1 MRSSRWWDPA
11 AAVLL
16 LLALL
21 TASGRLLVTEW
32 VDHLSVAQTLVFLG
46 TAAGLAL
53 GYSIFSP
60 WLAAMFGV
68 LYGVFVIPW
77 QLGITVGHI
86 TDDAMWSD
94 RLIVMGER
102 VLNTLREFL
111 QQEPV
116 HDPVLFLFIMAVLSW
131 GLSVYASYC
140 LVRNARPW
148 RIIVPAGLAAV
159 LIHGA
164 DPYEPRRLWYLAAYL
179 LFSLLL
185 LSRLTFLHL
194 RSQWRADDA
203 RIPPLIGLD
212 MSYVVVAATVVLIL
226 VSWVLPAMADVLPV
240 AKRVWDQATNPA
252 EERLDK
258 LFASLERRGATITV
272 SDYYSDEFPLGRGR
286 ELSDALVASVQVPAD
301 APSRLRYY
309 WRARVYDHY
318 GDGQWSTGAMTTTE
332 KVRSGTFASVSPELE
347 GRTTITFAFT
357 SAKPIVTL
365 YAAPQP
371 LWASRSVE
379 VDFAPNPDGSI
390 DVASLHGAP
399 PLNAGETYLAGS
411 SVTDATLSEL
421 REAGTV
427 YPEWVAERYLA
438 VPDSITPRMRE
449 LAAEIASDHE
459 NTFDIVAGITR
470 FLRFS
475 ITYSEVI
482 TDTPPEDQDPLDWF
496 LFDSRVGF
504 CNYYASSQVVL
515 LRSLGIPARLA
526 VGFAEGE
533 HRSGTNTYL
542 VYERNAHAWPEV
554 YFPGFGWVEFEPTA
568 SEDPIVRPL
577 GDVDA
582 EGGEFLVPSGR
593 DYEEMMQERLDRL
606 EGMDEIAPGEGL
618 SAGSGSVLDRLG
630 LPYLVLAFL
639 LGCVLLVVAWR
650 ARRRRAFRALPV
662 FLERGFL
669 RLGWEPPPFLHRWV
683 KRASLS
689 PLQRAYMEVDQALMR
704 LNASPASAAT
714 PAERTANLASV
725 LPLAT
730 EPAYQLLA
738 EYQTATYSPHVY
750 SIVTAR
756 EAARSIRKL
765 SWRAKLR
772 RLLGRV

>member
-1 MRSSRWWDPA
+1 
-11 AAVLL
+11 
-16 LLALL
+16 
-21 TASGRLLVTEW
+21 
-32 VDHLSVAQTLVFLG
+32 
-46 TAAGLAL
+46 
-53 GYSIFSP
+53 
-60 WLAAMFGV
+60 
-68 LYGVFVIPW
+68 
-77 QLGITVGHI
+77 
-86 TDDAMWSD
+86 
-94 RLIVMGER
+94 
-102 VLNTLREFL
+102 
-111 QQEPV
+111 
-116 HDPVLFLFIMAVLSW
+116 
-131 GLSVYASYC
+131 
-140 LVRNARPW
+140 
-148 RIIVPAGLAAV
+148 
-159 LIHGA
+159 
-164 DPYEPRRLWYLAAYL
+164 
-179 LFSLLL
+179 
-185 LSRLTFLHL
+185 
-194 RSQWRADDA
+194 
-203 RIPPLIGLD
+203 
-212 MSYVVVAATVVLIL
+212 
-226 VSWVLPAMADVLPV
+226 
-240 AKRVWDQATNPA
+240 
-252 EERLDK
+252 
-258 LFASLERRGATITV
+258 
-272 SDYYSDEFPLGRGR
+272 
-286 ELSDALVASVQVPAD
+286 
-301 APSRLRYY
+301 
-309 WRARVYDHY
+309 
-318 GDGQWSTGAMTTTE
+318 
-332 KVRSGTFASVSPELE
+332 
-347 GRTTITFAFT
+347 
-357 SAKPIVTL
+357 
-365 YAAPQP
+365 
-371 LWASRSVE
+371 
-379 VDFAPNPDGSI
+379 
-390 DVASLHGAP
+390 
-399 PLNAGETYLAGS
+399 
-411 SVTDATLSEL
+411 
-421 REAGTV
+421 
-427 YPEWVAERYLA
+427 
-438 VPDSITPRMRE
+438 
-449 LAAEIASDHE
+449 
-459 NTFDIVAGITR
+459 
-470 FLRFS
+470 
-475 ITYSEVI
+475 
-482 TDTPPEDQDPLDWF
+482 
-496 LFDSRVGF
+496 
-504 CNYYASSQVVL
+504 
-515 LRSLGIPARLA
+515 LA

-650 ARRRRAFRALPV
+650 ARRRRAFRAFPV

-669 RLGWEPPPFLHRWV
+669 RLGWEPPPFLRRWV